1 MCENHRSNIGIRM
14 FSKSESSRE
23 GKTFFCLYKI
33 LGFNL
38 QQNRG
43 RERWGDEEREKQNKD
58 SETLIKSSHKRI

>member
-23 GKTFFCLYKI
+23 GKTFFCLYKM

-43 RERWGDEEREKQNKD
+43 RER
-58 SETLIKSSHKRI
+58 